1 MLTFIKNLMF
11 GAVPSTSEAKK
22 FDINDLFKTLRTA
35 AMGAVGVAVLAFLAE
50 MGKVD
55 FGAYTAIATVVV
67 TTLSDLVRRYM
78 QENKGE

>member
-22 FDINDLFKTLRTA
+22 FHINDLFKTLRTA

>member
-22 FDINDLFKTLRTA
+22 FDTTDLFKTLRTA

-50 MGKVD
+50 LGKVD

>member
-22 FDINDLFKTLRTA
+22 FDVNDLFKTLRTA